1 MSASRRPARAPANA
15 SARPSAGTTARHR
28 ADPTWADRFR
38 GLTDVATE
46 ALGTPWAVL
55 LSVLLV
61 VGWGVTGPVFHF
73 SDTWQLVINT
83 ATTVITFWMV
93 FVIQTSQNRQS
104 KAIQFKLDELIR
116 ANPRARNEMIRA
128 ERETDEQLRREEER
142 FQRTAERGGTADVPP
157 DEHRRAAERGN
168 GRP

>member
-1 MSASRRPARAPANA
+1 MSTSHRSTRSPAVATSGRQERTAPRRHAK
-15 SARPSAGTTARHR
+15 
-28 ADPTWADRFR
+28 PTWVDRFR
-38 GLTDVATE
+38 ELTDAVTD

-55 LSVLLV
+55 CSILLV
-61 VGWGVTGPVFHF
+61 AGWAITGPIFHF

-157 DEHRRAAERGN
+157 EEHREAAQR
-168 GRP
+168 R